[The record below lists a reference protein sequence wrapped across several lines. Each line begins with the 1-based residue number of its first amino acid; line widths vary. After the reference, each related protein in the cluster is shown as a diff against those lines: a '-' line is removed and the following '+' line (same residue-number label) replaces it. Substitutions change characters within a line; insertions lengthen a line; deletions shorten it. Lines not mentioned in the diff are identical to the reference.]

1 MSKSKRS
8 AKSNK
13 ANKPNSKPKVA
24 KKSRKQR
31 ELVPAAPADP
41 VEQPAVEVQPQSD
54 CPYRPGTLYGTL
66 FIEGN
71 RDYIPKGELIK
82 KVAELTGKSEK
93 VVGFAYQVLKSKTHR
108 SNKNRST
115 ELTEGD
121 KVKLVA
127 IQH

>member
-8 AKSNK
+8 AKSNR
-13 ANKPNSKPKVA
+13 KPKVT
-24 KKSRKQR
+24 KKTTKPRQPKS
-31 ELVPAAPADP
+31 
-41 VEQPAVEVQPQSD
+41 EQPVSETQPPQSD
-54 CPYRPGTLYGTL
+54 CPYRPGTLYGTM
-66 FIEGN
+66 FVEGN
-71 RDYIPKGELIK
+71 RDYIAKSELIK

-121 KVKLVA
+121 KIKLVA
-127 IQH
+127 IQK

>member
-1 MSKSKRS
+1 MSKSKRTAKS
-8 AKSNK
+8 AKSNRKSK
-13 ANKPNSKPKVA
+13 AA
-24 KKSRKQR
+24 KKSRQQR
-31 ELVPAAPADP
+31 QAAP
-41 VEQPAVEVQPQSD
+41 VEQPAVEAQPQSD

-71 RDYIPKGELIK
+71 KDYIPKADLIK

-121 KVKLVA
+121 KIKLVA
-127 IQH
+127 IQG

>member
-1 MSKSKRS
+1 MRKSKRS
-8 AKSNK
+8 ARSARKSKPAKKVTK
-13 ANKPNSKPKVA
+13 ARQSKPK
-24 KKSRKQR
+24 
-31 ELVPAAPADP
+31 
-41 VEQPAVEVQPQSD
+41 QPTSETQSPQTD

-66 FIEGN
+66 FVEGN
-71 RDYIPKGELIK
+71 KDYVAKGELIK

-93 VVGFAYQVLKSKTHR
+93 VVGFAYQVLRSKTHR

-127 IQH
+127 IRK

>member
-1 MSKSKRS
+1 MSKSKHT

-13 ANKPNSKPKVA
+13 LNRKSKTA
-24 KKSRKQR
+24 KKSRKQ
-31 ELVPAAPADP
+31 PKTAP
-41 VEQPAVEVQPQSD
+41 VEQPAIEAQPQTD

-71 RDYIPKGELIK
+71 RDYIAKSELIK

-93 VVGFAYQVLKSKTHR
+93 VVGFAYQVLKSKGHR

-115 ELTEGD
+115 VLTEGD
-121 KVKLVA
+121 KIKLVA
-127 IQH
+127 IQK

>member
-8 AKSNK
+8 VKSNRKSK
-13 ANKPNSKPKVA
+13 AVKKATKMRQPKPA
-24 KKSRKQR
+24 KQ
-31 ELVPAAPADP
+31 P
-41 VEQPAVEVQPQSD
+41 VEAQSPQTD

-66 FIEGN
+66 FVEGN
-71 RDYIPKGELIK
+71 KDYIAKGELIK

-121 KVKLVA
+121 KIKLVA
-127 IQH
+127 IRK

>member
-1 MSKSKRS
+1 MSKSKRT
-8 AKSNK
+8 AKSK
-13 ANKPNSKPKVA
+13 KSSKLSRKFKVT

-31 ELVPAAPADP
+31 EATPAAP
-41 VEQPAVEVQPQSD
+41 VEQPAVEAQPQSD

-71 RDYIPKGELIK
+71 KDYIPKADLIK

-121 KVKLVA
+121 KIKLVA
-127 IQH
+127 IQG